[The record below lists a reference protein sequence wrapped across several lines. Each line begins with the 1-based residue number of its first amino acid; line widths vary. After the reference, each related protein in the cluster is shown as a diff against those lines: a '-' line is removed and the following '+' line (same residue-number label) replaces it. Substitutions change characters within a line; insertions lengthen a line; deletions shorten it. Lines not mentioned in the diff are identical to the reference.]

1 MGGHNP
7 NLGTEI
13 GVSLA
18 GGPIALG
25 GYELMKHGS
34 PQTQQAV
41 MAGALGGLPALAMT
55 QLPRQQSQQKSS
67 ESSIGG
73 ISQDDLNKLRQSGY
87 LQ

>member
-55 QLPRQQSQQKSS
+55 QIPSQQTQKQSL
-67 ESSIGG
+67 ESSMGG
-73 ISQDDLNKLRQSGY
+73 ISQDDLNRLRQMGY
-87 LQ
+87 IQ